1 MGGGAISW
9 SSRAQ
14 TTAAE
19 GTSDAEYVTISKIV
33 KEVLF
38 LRQVQTF
45 VMPAFENDS
54 SDFVEG
60 NRGVIKMVKNRHS
73 SKRTRHID
81 TKHQLIRDAV
91 DDGKNHVIYVNAEDQ
106 HVDVVTKPLDW
117 SVFEK
122 HMNAPTNVG

>member
-1 MGGGAISW
+1 M
-9 SSRAQ
+9 
-14 TTAAE
+14 
-19 GTSDAEYVTISKIV
+19 TISKIV

-60 NRGVIKMVKNRHS
+60 NRGVIKMATNRHS